1 MKGKEYVRPRP
12 ADWWLAKR
20 SYTLFMLREL
30 TALFVAGYAAFLL
43 VLIYQATLGPDHFGQ
58 FVEGL
63 KSPLSMALHAVAL
76 IAVLYH
82 LYTWFSLTPKI
93 AVLWRGE
100 EKVEPALVVGSQ
112 YVAWIAVS
120 LVVVALA
127 VYAGR

>member
-1 MKGKEYVRPRP
+1 
-12 ADWWLAKR
+12 
-20 SYTLFMLREL
+20 
-30 TALFVAGYAAFLL
+30 
-43 VLIYQATLGPDHFGQ
+43 
-58 FVEGL
+58 
-63 KSPLSMALHAVAL
+63 MALHAVAL

-120 LVVVALA
+120 LVVAALA